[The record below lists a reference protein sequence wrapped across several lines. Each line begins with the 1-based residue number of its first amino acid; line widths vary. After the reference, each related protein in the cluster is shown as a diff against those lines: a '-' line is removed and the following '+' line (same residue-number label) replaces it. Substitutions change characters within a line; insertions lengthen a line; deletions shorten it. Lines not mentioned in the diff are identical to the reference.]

1 MPSRRFFPRFSLSP
15 ASLRFDGA
23 SSTSRLRQ
31 ERLGANLNGVSV
43 LAELESLLPGAV
55 FTDPETRET
64 YSFDGM
70 KVRGRCDAVVRVG
83 KAEDVGTVL
92 RLANRDGI
100 PVTAR
105 ASGSSLTGSATPLHG
120 GWVLDLMALN
130 TCTIH
135 PAERIARV
143 GCGVRVGDLQA
154 AAEAVGLFYPPDPSS
169 KRYSTIGGN
178 IACNA
183 GGMRCVKYG
192 VTRDYV
198 VALSGFFASGEP
210 FHFGR
215 DVKKYATGYNLRDL
229 LIGSEGTLGIV
240 TAATLRLIPKP
251 PEEHLV
257 LAAFASETAALD
269 ACRAI
274 LEDGQTPS
282 ILEFLDVLS
291 VAGAERIHDRPIF
304 EGMPG
309 RALLILQVDGDRAA
323 VARQREEL
331 LSVLSGRAEAW
342 REASDRDEAEAIWE
356 IRRACSSAMFALGD
370 TKLNNDIVVPL
381 PEMPGLLDA
390 IAEIRERTGVPIAV
404 FGHAGDGNLHVNIMF
419 NGGDARHREHARGAL
434 GAVMEAVVGLG
445 GAISGEHGIG
455 VQKTPFLRQQLTDP
469 EIAAMRAIKAAL
481 DPRGILNPGKI
492 FDPVETWDA
501 PRVVHRFPWDKH

>member
-1 MPSRRFFPRFSLSP
+1 MRGL
-15 ASLRFDGA
+15 LGNTEDQ
-23 SSTSRLRQ
+23 LDRQ
-31 ERLGANLNGVSV
+31 GVRCDAWTMDV
-43 LAELESLLPGAV
+43 LAELSSLLPGSV
-55 FTDPETRET
+55 FTDAETCGA

-70 KVRGRCDAVVRVG
+70 KIRGRCDAVVRVG
-83 KAEDVGTVL
+83 RGEDVGVVL
-92 RLANRDGI
+92 RLANREGI

-105 ASGSSLTGSATPLHG
+105 ATGSSLTGSAAPMHG

-130 TCTIH
+130 ACTIH
-135 PAERIARV
+135 PGERIARV
-143 GCGVRVGDLQA
+143 GCGVKVGDLQT

-169 KRYSTIGGN
+169 KKYSTIGGN

-215 DVKKYATGYNLRDL
+215 DVKKYATGYNIRDL
-229 LIGSEGTLGIV
+229 LIGSEGTLGVI
-240 TAATLRLIPKP
+240 TGATLRLIPKP
-251 PEEHLV
+251 RSEHLV
-257 LAAFASETAALD
+257 LAAFESEEAALD

-291 VAGAERIHDRPIF
+291 VAGAERIHDRAIF

-309 RALLILQVDGDRAA
+309 RALLILQIDGDFDGVR
-323 VARQREEL
+323 RQREDL
-331 LSVLSGRAEAW
+331 LRVLKGRAKAW
-342 REASDRDEAEAIWE
+342 REAADPLEAESFWE

-381 PEMPGLLDA
+381 AEMRALLREVA
-390 IAEIRERTGVPIAV
+390 AIRERTGVPIAV

-419 NGGDARHREHARGAL
+419 NGDDPNHRGQARSAL
-434 GAVMEAVVGLG
+434 GEVMNVVVGLG
-445 GAISGEHGIG
+445 GAISGEHGVG
-455 VQKTPFLRQQLTDP
+455 VQKTPFLRQQLSEA
-469 EIAAMRAIKAAL
+469 EIGAMRAIKAAL
-481 DPRGILNPGKI
+481 DPKGILNPGKI